1 MKFWQNI
8 STRSRPQLA
17 LGCLLLM
24 LLVTFTGCSGA
35 ARAESWPGLL
45 VQEEILYVANVDQVQ
60 AFDSQS
66 GESLWAFPAEPDA
79 KSGFYSTPVLD
90 EERGLLLVAGFNDQT
105 VYALRLGDSHD
116 QTPGLAWE
124 FSDAEGQYVGAGTIA
139 GDLFLIGNGDGKLYA
154 INLADG
160 SLVWSFATQDRIW
173 ATPLVVDEL
182 VYVASLDHHCYA
194 LSLKSG
200 AEQWQLETAG
210 AIAASPVLAGGH
222 IWLGDFGDQL
232 YQVDPQSGE
241 VVWIF
246 EDGESWFWATPLV
259 SESTIYFADV
269 GGEVFAFDIA
279 SQELLWSTATDAIFR
294 GQGVFST
301 DGEQLILLP
310 AHERG
315 LIYALDAETGD
326 NLPWGKVL
334 ENPGHLPGNLV
345 TDGERVYAAPIM
357 ISTRVQAFEISNG
370 KELWQYPVAEEK

>member
-8 STRSRPQLA
+8 STRSRSQLA

-45 VQEEILYVANVDQVQ
+45 VQADILYVANIDQVQ
-60 AFDSQS
+60 AFDVQS
-66 GESLWAFPAEPDA
+66 GETLWTFPAEPDA

-90 EERGLLLVAGFNDQT
+90 EKRELLLVAGLNDQT
-105 VYALRLGDSHD
+105 VHALRLGDSHD

-124 FSDAEGQYVGAGTIA
+124 FSGAGGQYVGEGVIA

-154 INLADG
+154 LNLADG
-160 SLVWSFATQDRIW
+160 SLAWTFATQDRIW

-194 LSLKSG
+194 LSLESG
-200 AEQWQLETAG
+200 AEQWRLGTTG
-210 AIAASPVLAGGH
+210 AIAVSPVLAGGH
-222 IWLGDFGDQL
+222 IWLGNFGDQI
-232 YQVDPQSGE
+232 YQVDPQSGA
-241 VVWIF
+241 VVWTF
-246 EDGESWFWATPLV
+246 EGGASWFWATPLV

-279 SQELLWSTATDAIFR
+279 SQELLWRTSIDAIFR
-294 GQGVFST
+294 GRGVFNV
-301 DGEQLILLP
+301 DGTQLLLP

-326 NLPWGKVL
+326 RLPWGEVL
-334 ENPGHLPGNLV
+334 ENPGRLPGNLV

-357 ISTRVQAFEISNG
+357 ISTRVQAFAVSNG
-370 KELWQYPVAEEK
+370 RELWQYPVAEEK